1 MTLQDIDLMQIEDH
15 EYKLRERLLPNEEP
29 TSEELAAE
37 FEIYKDEL
45 RAEEE
50 ARLVEVAR
58 IQDIKDRWAGL
69 ADLNMTMMRLG
80 HDQNIQNY
88 ALELTRI
95 IEENDQI
102 RLAELESDDAVYRL
116 EMTAQGRID
125 KLNSLRDKRKP
136 LLEEADHQ
144 INILEDDSSDTAS
157 WRVYRKA
164 LRATTDEFK
173 KVDGSPKVSIDGL
186 VVDSFVFPVK
196 P

>member
-50 ARLVEVAR
+50 ARLVELAR

-80 HDQNIQNY
+80 HDQTIQNY

-164 LRATTDEFK
+164 LRAATDAYK

-186 VVDSFVFPVK
+186 VVDSFTFPSK